1 MIIPNKFVTYGESA
15 LGKVDKIYGL
25 FDRNVSVS
33 ELYEKSQGVITSI
46 DQFMYV
52 LDILYLN
59 DKIDINFDT
68 GVVIKC

>member
-1 MIIPNKFVTYGESA
+1 MIIPNKFVTYDESA

-46 DQFMYV
+46 DQFMYA

-68 GVVIKC
+68 GMVVKC